1 MIISNKRFR
10 ALVEAEVQEALEKRE
25 RENYLNERFRY
36 VNDQIVK
43 LEKQLNIK
51 KIRKEPTN
59 G

>member
-1 MIISNKRFR
+1 MIISKKKFR

-36 VNDQIVK
+36 VNDQIIK
-43 LEKQLNIK
+43 LEEQLNIK
-51 KIRKEPTN
+51 KIREETTN

>member
-1 MIISNKRFR
+1 MIISKKKFR

-36 VNDQIVK
+36 VNDQIIK
-43 LEKQLNIK
+43 LEEQLSIK
-51 KIRKEPTN
+51 KIREETTN